1 MKNIWLLMF
10 VLITACDSGGNT
22 PSEKVITFTDVKG
35 IAAIGKV
42 SDGLVTAYDFNNCKK
57 GEALAT
63 YNMQRT
69 NAYELSIRLDTSKRA
84 ILLELSDFIYTEES
98 SREEVIE
105 KNNRLYSAF
114 VLDADIDQTASIS
127 YWTNLSYARTRA
139 LCDEDGAGAVQAE
152 NKELEYIQASNALL
166 SEMLL
171 FDIMDEIKYAVANAG
186 ISFYT
191 HDLDILNGGEGHH
204 QTYTSSSFAAL
215 TFEDFI
221 ADKTLDGQ
229 GTNGQLLQGDI
240 NLTTGV
246 YRTEIPENIY
256 YALAVNDATLNA
268 QKDRIGELADALN
281 MSTAVDFFPQI
292 SAEAPVAPIDK
303 RVAPEINKV
312 SYFPCDDCVAPD
324 QLVIEDCSGNCLT
337 LVAAGTFECDMT
349 LQLNIKDP
357 KNRAFT
363 VAGSILDGVQI
374 TPEISDRLV
383 PLVDSIKPSDS
394 RKVIFNLDL

>member
-1 MKNIWLLMF
+1 
-10 VLITACDSGGNT
+10 
-22 PSEKVITFTDVKG
+22 
-35 IAAIGKV
+35 
-42 SDGLVTAYDFNNCKK
+42 
-57 GEALAT
+57 
-63 YNMQRT
+63 
-69 NAYELSIRLDTSKRA
+69 
-84 ILLELSDFIYTEES
+84 
-98 SREEVIE
+98 
-105 KNNRLYSAF
+105 
-114 VLDADIDQTASIS
+114 
-127 YWTNLSYARTRA
+127 
-139 LCDEDGAGAVQAE
+139 
-152 NKELEYIQASNALL
+152 
-166 SEMLL
+166 
-171 FDIMDEIKYAVANAG
+171 
-186 ISFYT
+186 
-191 HDLDILNGGEGHH
+191 
-204 QTYTSSSFAAL
+204 
-215 TFEDFI
+215 
-221 ADKTLDGQ
+221 

-394 RKVIFNLDL
+394 RKVIFNLEYFVNIGPAIAKRNLSFDILNEFGFSQNFTVEADNLVPTGVDNEFSCGATITTIDNEVVGGI